1 MRYLLLLLLC
11 GHVAFA
17 AQELVPTDALI
28 GEDSPVYNKKKGSSS
43 SIGTDAIDVRV
54 QSAWFY
60 GNDPIVTCYQRL
72 ETFGIKDG
80 EAVKS
85 IERSLARW
93 RDYFSK
99 KKIAPKVTEQTPNL
113 NFKFIGKCKGDEN
126 LVIHLGTGP
135 IFGGLQDLKAVQ
147 RLNYPAAYI
156 NKTHMTRDLK
166 WGKGYIRLVAAN
178 YYGNNFPDWS
188 KASAMEAVLTHE
200 LGHVLGFVHTAGTIM
215 DGELVDRVF
224 DKPLKSIEIDQGK
237 QLVSCL
243 SCATS
248 FRLSEADPGA
258 ALAFAPLGLPS
269 SKAIKL
275 LQTPSGFKISN
286 GKKEIE
292 LKETS
297 RSSMDSA
304 RVLLSNFATELNDRS
319 EAFNIYAK
327 TVAEP
332 SVPVILEYNSGS
344 ALVLRAVQ
352 DGEIRTVGHF
362 ERD

>member
-1 MRYLLLLLLC
+1 MALLLPLIFLFSFS
-11 GHVAFA
+11 FA

-28 GEDSPVYNKKKGSSS
+28 GEDSPVFNKKKGSSS
-43 SIGTDAIDVRV
+43 SIGTDAVDVRI

-60 GNDPIVTCYQRL
+60 GNEPILTCYQRL
-72 ETFGIKDG
+72 ESFGMKES
-80 EAVKS
+80 EASKT
-85 IERSLARW
+85 IERSIARW
-93 RDYFSK
+93 REYFAV
-99 KKIAPKVTEQTPNL
+99 KKIVPKPSEQTPDV
-113 NFKFIGKCKGDEN
+113 NFKFVGKCKGDEA

-188 KASAMEAVLTHE
+188 KPSAMESVLTHE

-215 DGELVDRVF
+215 DGELVDKVF
-224 DKPLKSIEIDQGK
+224 DKPLKTVSIDQSK
-237 QLVSCL
+237 QLISCL
-243 SCATS
+243 DCATS

-258 ALAFAPLGLPS
+258 ALAFAALGLS
-269 SKAIKL
+269 GSKQIKL
-275 LQTPSGFKISN
+275 LQTQNGFKLSN
-286 GKKEIE
+286 GKKEVE

-304 RVLLSNFATELNDRS
+304 RVLLSNFESGLNDKS
-319 EAFNIYAK
+319 EAFNIFAK
-327 TVAEP
+327 TMGDA

-352 DGEIRTVGHF
+352 NGEIRAVGHF